1 MGVEGTVESPGDAL
15 EWFASIACVVRQD
28 RCDGSGARTAS
39 RRIPSVTPTIS
50 RGRPA
55 TKGSGW
61 RALPPPP
68 DLRPEQFVP
77 FQFAGFTDDHARQ
90 CTKTTI
96 GRHRFPSGQT
106 RHSAKM
112 LARTSAAPISEL
124 LHFGHILQGL
134 IQFGAAVSE

>member
-1 MGVEGTVESPGDAL
+1 MEVEGTVESPGDAL
-15 EWFASIACVVRQD
+15 EWFASIVCVVRQD
-28 RCDGSGARTAS
+28 LCDGSGARTAS

-61 RALPPPP
+61 RARPPSTRPS
-68 DLRPEQFVP
+68 RPEQFVP

-96 GRHRFPSGQT
+96 GRHRFPSRQ
-106 RHSAKM
+106 RRRSARGP
-112 LARTSAAPISEL
+112 ARTPGWVANVAMSAVDE
-124 LHFGHILQGL
+124 
-134 IQFGAAVSE
+134 E